1 MSMMRG
7 EPFLQRDLVHV
18 MERKAIMRPPSQP
31 HSASARPTLR
41 PRSAN
46 ASQEPTRPQTGEDG
60 HRRLHASHMGPRADQ
75 RAGYTF
81 SAGSSPRPEAHAATD
96 RGACRQPLS
105 ALQASQRKRLG
116 TVEPPSIADL
126 TTRLRAKSQDV
137 HGLLNFVLSI
147 FDQGSIPLPQSDQL
161 RSLPPAAAAGAAP
174 NAAAKRPKEGA
185 AAN

>member
-1 MSMMRG
+1 MMSS
-7 EPFLQRDLVHV
+7 V
-18 MERKAIMRPPSQP
+18 
-31 HSASARPTLR
+31 PT
-41 PRSAN
+41 AV
-46 ASQEPTRPQTGEDG
+46 ACPTW
-60 HRRLHASHMGPRADQ
+60 SRAL
-75 RAGYTF
+75 AL
-81 SAGSSPRPEAHAATD
+81 AA
-96 RGACRQPLS
+96 
-105 ALQASQRKRLG
+105 
-116 TVEPPSIADL
+116 V